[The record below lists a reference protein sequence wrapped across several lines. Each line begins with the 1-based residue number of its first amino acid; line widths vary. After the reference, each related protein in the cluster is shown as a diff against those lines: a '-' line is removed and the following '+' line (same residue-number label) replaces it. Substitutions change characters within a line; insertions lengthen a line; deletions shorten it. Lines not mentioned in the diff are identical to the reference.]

1 MDEFRISQTLRTAS
15 LQVVRALGFWLV
27 ERLSAIHFHFRF
39 HFHFLCGTGLSRL
52 PQAAFTDPNLTRD
65 RLFGLANDFIQ
76 SVENGTHT
84 QRG

>member
-15 LQVVRALGFWLV
+15 LPVVRALGFWLV
-27 ERLSAIHFHFRF
+27 ERLSARRF
-39 HFHFLCGTGLSRL
+39 HFHFPCGTGLSRL